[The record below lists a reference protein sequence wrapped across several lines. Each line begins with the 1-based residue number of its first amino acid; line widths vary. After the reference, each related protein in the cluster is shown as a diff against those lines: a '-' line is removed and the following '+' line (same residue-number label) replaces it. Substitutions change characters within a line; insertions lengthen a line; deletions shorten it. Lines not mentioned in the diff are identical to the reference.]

1 MFLLRDAQMTDL
13 GGLLQL
19 ANVLDTVNLP
29 ADEKTLAETIEH
41 SVRSFTGEIKNPFKR
56 TYLFVLEDPRSE
68 EVIGTSLVIA
78 QHGTRHAP
86 HVFMDVDER
95 EHYSQMLDR
104 HFRHKVLR
112 IGYNYAGHT
121 EIGGLVVQPQFRGM
135 HKPGKQLSFVRFL
148 YIAMH
153 REDFRERVLAEL
165 MPPLLPGGRSTM
177 WEAFGA
183 KVTGLT
189 YPQADKLS
197 RESKEFIKELFP
209 QGEIYVE
216 LLPQD
221 VQDVIETVGPETKP
235 VLKMLS
241 DIGFEYDKR
250 IDPFDGGPHYSAQT
264 ADIKPVADYRR
275 ARVMEECLQRDWAER
290 LVAVERAEGN
300 SRFRVVRTPCR
311 LDDDKAYLP
320 EKAKALL
327 GVSTGDQIHTVPF
340 DS

>member
-1 MFLLRDAQMTDL
+1 MFLLRDAQMNDL
-13 GGLLQL
+13 DGLLQL

-29 ADEKTLAETIEH
+29 ADEKTLADTIEH

-56 TYLFVLEDPRSE
+56 IYLFVLEDPRTN

-78 QHGTRHAP
+78 QHGTRQAP

-112 IGYNYAGHT
+112 IGYNYSGHT
-121 EIGGLVVQPQFRGM
+121 EIGGLVVQPQFRGL

-148 YIAMH
+148 YVAMH
-153 REDFRERVLAEL
+153 RENFRERVIAEL

-197 RESKEFIKELFP
+197 RQGKEFIKELFP
-209 QGEIYVE
+209 PGEIYVE
-216 LLPQD
+216 LLPRD
-221 VQDVIETVGPETKP
+221 VQDVIETVGPETQP

-241 DIGFEYDKR
+241 DIGFQYDER

-264 ADIKPVADYRR
+264 ADIKPITDYRR
-275 ARVMEECLQRDWAER
+275 ARVMEEPLQRDWAAS
-290 LVAVERAEGN
+290 LVAVEATEGT
-300 SRFRVVRTPCR
+300 SRFRAVRTPCR

-320 EKAKALL
+320 EKAKMLL
-327 GVSTGDQIHTVPF
+327 GVSAGDQVHTVPF